1 MNYVKVSVILAE
13 IINFILLLIEV
24 GVQQRTLGLK
34 AHGELI
40 RFLSGVLW
48 QYFVWKQDAW
58 LVVKL
63 INASCSNINLICMN
77 CNSL

>member
-24 GVQQRTLGLK
+24 GVQQWTLGLK

-40 RFLSGVLW
+40 TIGFSHGSYDSTLFENRMYDLW
-48 QYFVWKQDAW
+48 YSW
-58 LVVKL
+58 
-63 INASCSNINLICMN
+63 
-77 CNSL
+77 